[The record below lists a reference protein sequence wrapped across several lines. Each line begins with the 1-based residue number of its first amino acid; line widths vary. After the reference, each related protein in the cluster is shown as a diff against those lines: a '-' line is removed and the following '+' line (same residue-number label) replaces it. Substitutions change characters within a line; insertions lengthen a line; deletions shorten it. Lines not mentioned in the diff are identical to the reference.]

1 MERKQQTASPFTD
14 TSDVAALILSDHGIF
29 EGTTERDGKTYFY
42 PQRNISR
49 AEISTVICRVNEFKK
64 NQEQTPD
71 EPDNPP
77 DIPDDPGTIDPD
89 DDNSKPTSGKYFYYQ
104 GHKVYIPDNIAL
116 RDYDAS
122 LFQLDENGYMR
133 YESDLYTSTVG
144 VDVSRYQG
152 NIDWAQVKA
161 SGVDFA
167 ILRLGYRG
175 YGTGKIVLDTYF
187 RQNIQEAQANG
198 IEIGVYFFSQAI
210 NEAEAVEEAQYC
222 MDVLQ
227 NYSITYPIVFDWEP
241 YSNNTNARTNGLS
254 DKMLTKC
261 AVAFC
266 QAVEDGG
273 YESMVYSNL
282 SYFYLHFDMSKLAE
296 FPLWLAN
303 YVKKTN
309 FRYHFDMWQYSC
321 TGTVP
326 GIKGNVDMNIRLIPK
341 T

>member
-1 MERKQQTASPFTD
+1 M
-14 TSDVAALILSDHGIF
+14 
-29 EGTTERDGKTYFY
+29 
-42 PQRNISR
+42 
-49 AEISTVICRVNEFKK
+49 
-64 NQEQTPD
+64 
-71 EPDNPP
+71 
-77 DIPDDPGTIDPD
+77 
-89 DDNSKPTSGKYFYYQ
+89 
-104 GHKVYIPDNIAL
+104 
-116 RDYDAS
+116 
-122 LFQLDENGYMR
+122 
-133 YESDLYTSTVG
+133 
-144 VDVSRYQG
+144 
-152 NIDWAQVKA
+152 
-161 SGVDFA
+161 
-167 ILRLGYRG
+167 
-175 YGTGKIVLDTYF
+175 
-187 RQNIQEAQANG
+187 
-198 IEIGVYFFSQAI
+198 YFFSQAI

-321 TGTVP
+321 TSTVP
-326 GIKGNVDMNIRLIPK
+326 GIKGNVDLNIRLIPK